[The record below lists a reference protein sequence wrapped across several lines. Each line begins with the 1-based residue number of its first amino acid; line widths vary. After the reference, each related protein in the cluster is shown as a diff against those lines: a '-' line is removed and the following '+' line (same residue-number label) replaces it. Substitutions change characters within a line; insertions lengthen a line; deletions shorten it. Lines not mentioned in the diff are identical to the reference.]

1 MFIRL
6 KTNKSGSKSVM
17 LVHGERTPGKKHPV
31 LKVVKNFGTAA
42 DEAQF
47 QKLKNEAESYKAKII
62 SQDIFKQPLNIFGG
76 EDIRSCSSVT
86 CGFNDIYM
94 STFSSMFAEL
104 SLKSADL
111 NRVRDLSV
119 MRIAESCSKRRTA
132 QIAGEYGLNLNLE
145 SIYKTMDSLTDIKI
159 EQIKQIIYRNT
170 VNTLAQHNQTVD
182 VLFYDLTTIY
192 FENNSQDAIRNFGFS
207 KDGKHQHVQVMM
219 ALMVTR
225 HGLPIGYEIFPGN
238 TYEGHT
244 LVPVL
249 IKLREKYS
257 INRVVLVA
265 DAALM
270 NNINLEE
277 LSNNNF
283 EYVISARIKN
293 SKADIK
299 KQVLDITDYKDLI
312 SYNSSNEDDID
323 RVKSKEIEVMETS
336 KLICYHSS
344 LRARKDNHD
353 REKAVEKARK
363 YLSSGGKN
371 RLTGALKKS
380 YVKLKTSKE
389 DSITIDEEKLEYDK
403 KFDGYFALCTNIKDA
418 KPEELLGY
426 YRGLWQ
432 VEQSFRIIKH
442 NLEIRPVFHY
452 STRRIKAHFI
462 LCYMALA
469 LLRQV
474 EFKLKIAKIETSIEQ
489 LNLDLRKMRKV
500 YITDR
505 NGKQFTLLED
515 PPQFLHPVYQALGIK
530 WPQKFKHID
539 TM

>member
-6 KTNKSGSKSVM
+6 KTNKSGSKSLM

-31 LKVVKNFGTAA
+31 LKVVKNFGTAT
-42 DEAQF
+42 DEEQF
-47 QKLKNEAESYKAKII
+47 QKLKNEAEAYKAKII
-62 SQDIFKQPLNIFGG
+62 SQDISKKPLNISSG
-76 EDIRSCSSVT
+76 EDTRSCTSVT

-94 STFSSMFAEL
+94 STFSSIFAEL
-104 SLKSADL
+104 SLKPADL

-132 QIAGEYGLNLNLE
+132 QIASEYGLNLNLE
-145 SIYKTMDSLTDIKI
+145 SIYKTMDSLTDSKI

-170 VNTLAQHNQTVD
+170 FNTLAQHKQTVD

-192 FENNSQDAIRNFGFS
+192 FENNSQDAIRDFGFS

-323 RVKSKEIEVMETS
+323 KIKSKEIGITETS

-344 LRARKDNHD
+344 LRARKDNYD
-353 REKAVEKARK
+353 REKAVEKVKK
-363 YLSSGGKN
+363 YLSSSGKN

-380 YVKLKTSKE
+380 YVKLKTTKE
-389 DSITIDEEKLEYDK
+389 DSITIDEEKLDYDK

-418 KPEELLGY
+418 KAEELLGY

-452 STRRIKAHFI
+452 STRRLKAHFI

-515 PPQFLHPVYQALGIK
+515 PPQSLHPVYQALGIK

-539 TM
+539 MM